1 VGRTVVGRTAV
12 APQLI
17 ALHVGRVLL
26 GSHTHPRSPLSSCS
40 PSYHQSILF
49 NRTNSSWCYLQC
61 SGRLRLGRRLHQDVA
76 SCGEGR
82 VVATHAQVRLLEL
95 RFRQLGG
102 DFSQCKFWFRMIWR
116 CLCLLVPR
124 GGWCALGASVVRLH
138 MRFLHLFS
146 QRAPTPRTETHPSP
160 HHARSRT
167 AQQPATYAF

>member
-124 GGWCALGASVVRLH
+124 GGWVRWVRRLCGCICASYT
-138 MRFLHLFS
+138 FLVS
-146 QRAPTPRTETHPSP
+146 ARP
-160 HHARSRT
+160 HHAPRPT
-167 AQQPATYAF
+167 PPLTMPDLEQHNPATYAF